1 MNDAFL
7 DTKFY
12 LENWKENAFKRLLM
26 KKMAIFLEYLLV
38 VILIFCLIISTE

>member
-1 MNDAFL
+1 MNDSFL

-12 LENWKENAFKRLLM
+12 LENWKENAFKAFDE
-26 KKMAIFLEYLLV
+26 KNGNFLEYLLV